1 MRAKLFL
8 WAAVTLFASNVHA
21 QPKAPPAAKP
31 APAKPAPAKPPPAKA
46 KVALLTSGYAP
57 PGYVAMVKKW
67 HEPAKPVVL
76 DAAGR
81 PKLVLQAINRAERVE
96 LEARSDQGGWAPME
110 LEKASW
116 ILRSA
121 DGQQHPPDPR
131 VLDVAYA
138 LQKKFGA
145 GEVRFL
151 SGYRTPKKSGSNH
164 GFGRAIDL
172 VIPGATDE
180 EVATYARTAGFCGV
194 GIYPTSGFVHVD
206 VRDRSFFWADKSG
219 PGKPNKTV
227 GILAGESAASDQK
240 AKKDGKLGTEPAKI
254 GHDVASALEARAKA
268 VASCVVESSPDGDP
282 YDDEH

>member
-8 WAAVTLFASNVHA
+8 CLAVTFVASNVHA
-21 QPKAPPAAKP
+21 QPKVP
-31 APAKPAPAKPPPAKA
+31 PAKPAPQKSGKP
-46 KVALLTSGYAP
+46 KVALLTSGWAP

-67 HEPAKPVVL
+67 HEPSKPAIL

-81 PKLVLQAINRAERVE
+81 PKLVLYSINRGERVE
-96 LEARSDQGGWAPME
+96 LEARGDLGGWAPME
-110 LEKASW
+110 LEKASF
-116 ILRSA
+116 ILRSS

-131 VLDVAYA
+131 VLDVAYN

-164 GFGRAIDL
+164 GYGRAIDL

-227 GILAGESAASDQK
+227 GILAGESAANDLK
-240 AKKDGKLGTEPAKI
+240 AKKDGKLGTESPKI
-254 GHDVASALEARAKA
+254 GRDVASALEARAKA
-268 VASCVVESSPDGDP
+268 VASCVVESSEDDP